1 MNTINLLN
9 FNFIFLLFLISILS
23 KIESSEISNIGVIP
37 FKIYHPSNELNI
49 LEFNTLDYYHIYHK
63 SKLYLELDASQNI
76 KEKYLYEIPNK
87 NKGQIL
93 SSFISI
99 DDYLFSIDDNYETTY
114 NLKFKDICRY
124 STELSK
130 NFEVVSYENVVSIK
144 TSIYSIDSFKIYT
157 DLSLNKSEDVKI
169 EFLYYKNDTE
179 NISYACGKVG
189 VLFVR
194 DKTSETWRRNFL
206 NQIHK
211 GINTTDYSFT
221 FKYNNDNNN
230 GLFILGIES
239 YEKNINK
246 NTELINI
253 YNKEDKFGSRQK
265 WAFKIDNVY
274 INNKYYQFEGVELSI
289 KTDCEGF
296 EFPSFMFDLLNEI
309 YFNKYYNNSI
319 CINEKINNIY
329 PYIIIYCDANKFT
342 KNDINNFPE
351 ISLFKFK
358 LGFNITFSGDDL
370 FHKIGNK
377 YFFKIL
383 FSPILNTKEL
393 RMGRFFLKKY
403 PIIFNPDSKSMVFYK
418 KTKIKEEYKNIPNI
432 PKDKSIFS
440 SLLFKFI
447 IISILFLI
455 VGVLL
460 GRKFCL
466 MRKRKYAQELIENNS
481 ELELETKINKE
492 ENKLND
498 I

>member
-1 MNTINLLN
+1 MNTITLLN
-9 FNFIFLLFLISILS
+9 FTFIFLFLLSTILS
-23 KIESSEISNIGVIP
+23 KVESSSISSIGVIP
-37 FKIYHPSNELNI
+37 FKIYHSLSENNA
-49 LEFNTLDYYHIYHK
+49 LEFTTLDYYNIYHQ
-63 SKLYLELDASQNI
+63 SKLYLELNAGQKI
-76 KEKYLYEIPNK
+76 KRKYLSSNK

-99 DDYLFSIDDNYETTY
+99 DDYLFSIDDNYDTTY
-114 NLKFKDICRY
+114 HFKCKDICKY
-124 STELSK
+124 STELSE
-130 NFEVVSYENVVSIK
+130 NFEVISYENVVSTK
-144 TSIYSIDSFKIYT
+144 TSIYSSDSFKIYT
-157 DLSLNKSEDVKI
+157 DLSLNKSEEIKM

-179 NISYACGKVG
+179 NISYACGKIG

-194 DKTSETWRRNFL
+194 DKTSDTRRRNFL
-206 NQIHK
+206 NQIHN
-211 GINTTDYSFT
+211 GINTNDYSFT
-221 FKYNNDNNN
+221 FKYDNENDN
-230 GLFILGIES
+230 GLFIIGIES
-239 YEKNINK
+239 YEKNINQ
-246 NTELINI
+246 NTELINL

-265 WAFKIDNVY
+265 WAFNIDNVY
-274 INNKYYQFEGVELSI
+274 INNKYYQFEGVEISI
-289 KTDCEGF
+289 KTDYEGF

-319 CINEKINNIY
+319 CVNEKINSIY
-329 PYIIIYCDANKFT
+329 PHIIIYCDANKFT

-358 LGFNITFSGDDL
+358 LGFNITFSGEDL

-383 FSPILNTKEL
+383 FSSILNTCEL

-403 PIIFNPDSKSMVFYK
+403 PIIFNPESKSMVFYK
-418 KTKIKEEYKNIPNI
+418 KAKIEEEYKNITN
-432 PKDKSIFS
+432 DKSIFS

-455 VGVLL
+455 VGVFL

-466 MRKRKYAQELIENNS
+466 MRKRKYAQELIENNG
-481 ELELETKINKE
+481 ELELETKINTK
-492 ENKLND
+492 ENKLID